1 MISSTYIFNP
11 TLIEI
16 PRNLSKK
23 TDNVLAENYHLK
35 FLFFPTVH
43 YPNPSLF
50 ID

>member
-1 MISSTYIFNP
+1 MISSTYTFNP

-23 TDNVLAENYHLK
+23 TDNVLAENYHLN
-35 FLFFPTVH
+35 LFSQQSII
-43 YPNPSLF
+43 YKSSLF